1 MPFPDASLGLA
12 RTIIDRCMAKRL
24 TLATAESCTG
34 GLIMACLTE
43 IPGSS
48 AVVDRGF
55 ITYSNQAKQDLLG
68 VSADML
74 AAHGAVSAEV
84 ATAMATRARARAGVD
99 LAVAVTGIAGPG
111 GGTAEKPVGLV
122 YLALASGERVQTVRE
137 IFPGDRQSVRQATL
151 DRAFVM
157 IEEALDLG

>member
-1 MPFPDASLGLA
+1 MPFPNASLDLA
-12 RTIIDRCMAKRL
+12 RTIIERSTAKRL

-34 GLIMACLTE
+34 GLIMACLTD

-55 ITYSNQAKQDLLG
+55 ITYSNQAKQELLG
-68 VSADML
+68 VPADML

-84 ATAMATRARARAGVD
+84 ATAMAMGARARAGVD
-99 LAVAVTGIAGPG
+99 LAIAVTGIAGPG

-122 YLALASGERVQTVRE
+122 YLALATGDSVHASRK
-137 IFPGDRQSVRQATL
+137 IFPGDRQAVRQATL

-157 IEEALDLG
+157 IEEALDRV